1 MSFETSLPLHFLQV
15 TELVAS
21 GMSLIH
27 KQNLLICTL
36 FKKAESVM
44 EKEYRFGFPKLACNR
59 SCG

>member
-27 KQNLLICTL
+27 KQNLLTCTL